1 METVT
6 SMIKWK
12 LKDVMDERG
21 IKSKIWLR
29 RWANSEFDNKS

>member
-12 LKDVMDERG
+12 LKVSWMRG

-29 RWANSEFDNKS
+29 RWA